1 MLYDFN
7 KEPGHKALFDEVTHV
22 DLSQYQPGQ
31 PTYERLMGQLEER
44 QRFQLPQELEFNV

>member
-7 KEPGHKALFDEVTHV
+7 KEPGHKALFEEVTHV

-31 PTYERLMGQLEER
+31 PQYERLMGQLEE
-44 QRFQLPQELEFNV
+44 QRRYSQPDDIVFNL